1 MSKSAN
7 NISDVGSI
15 YATFWR
21 MIYMTVHRY
30 DSNPTGELLTVMTIA
45 LLDKAGYH
53 PTISDLVK
61 ITGLQQTSV
70 SRYVSRQIRTGYMTE
85 VVDPE
90 DRRRRR
96 LVPTSK
102 GTEEEKWHEDQ
113 TLKMAR
119 MSSEAL
125 SGLGESKDPVAD
137 MIKILLGVGE
147 DSPAS
152 K

>member
-1 MSKSAN
+1 MSKGMSTD
-7 NISDVGSI
+7 SEVGSI

-53 PTISDLVK
+53 PTISELVQ

-70 SRYVSRQIRTGYMTE
+70 SRYVSRQIKAGFMTE
-85 VVDPE
+85 VVDPN

-96 LVPTSK
+96 LCPTEK
-102 GTEEEKWHEDQ
+102 GKVEEEWHQKQ
-113 TLKMAR
+113 TLKLAR
-119 MSSEAL
+119 LSDEAL
-125 SGLGESKDPVAD
+125 RGLGKSEDPVAD
-137 MIKILLGVGE
+137 LMKILMGVRE
-147 DSPAS
+147 DSALVT
-152 K
+152 

>member
-7 NISDVGSI
+7 DDSDVGSI

-53 PTISDLVK
+53 PTISDLVE

-96 LVPTSK
+96 LCPTSK
-102 GTEEEKWHEDQ
+102 GTEEEKWHESQ
-113 TLKMAR
+113 TLKMAHL
-119 MSSEAL
+119 SSEAL
-125 SGLGESKDPVAD
+125 SGMGESKDPVAD
-137 MIKILLGVGE
+137 LIKILLGVDE
-147 DSPAS
+147 DSIVS